1 MIIIIIIININEGI
15 GSFYEYQNCMNL
27 CRIQYYQKGKRQ
39 LGFVLIRIEW
49 VKESKIDI
57 YAATDKCAN
66 K

>member
-1 MIIIIIIININEGI
+1 
-15 GSFYEYQNCMNL
+15 MNL